1 MPHKQRLGGEGV
13 GLDVHIRSCH
23 LEQTTGSDFYILP
36 EQTRLSRTASRLTVG
51 GQKRT
56 HDTSC
61 DKTAKTR
68 ASTDRAAPLS
78 LCQWVLSQCR
88 DSTNLID
95 EAGLANIGVPAQK
108 QGPRVRVNGGQ
119 TGQMLTHCEKAK
131 VNVLNFMKKHK
142 QLKAQLSCTLTPGLW
157 PCYCTPTMIIHVTRK
172 HE

>member
-23 LEQTTGSDFYILP
+23 LEQTTGSDFYTLS
-36 EQTRLSRTASRLTVG
+36 EQTRLSRTASRLSAVRRDPTTPHVT
-51 GQKRT
+51 RLL
-56 HDTSC
+56 
-61 DKTAKTR
+61 R
-68 ASTDRAAPLS
+68 ASTDQAAPLS
-78 LCQWVLSQCR
+78 LRKWVLHQCG

-95 EAGLANIGVPAQK
+95 EAGLANVGVPTQK

-142 QLKAQLSCTLTPGLW
+142 QLKADGLLNLAVHSRPVAMLS
-157 PCYCTPTMIIHVTRK
+157 HSNNDHTRDEK
-172 HE
+172 T